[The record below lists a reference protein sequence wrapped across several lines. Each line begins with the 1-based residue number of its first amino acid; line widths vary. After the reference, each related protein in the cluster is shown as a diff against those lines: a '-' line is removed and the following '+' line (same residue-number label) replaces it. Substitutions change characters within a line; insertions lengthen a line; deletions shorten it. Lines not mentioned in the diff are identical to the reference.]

1 MITHWTVRGR
11 GPALA
16 VLAALT
22 LTVAALMAAQTQTAG
37 AQETG
42 ATEAEQSSVP
52 EEQSSPTAQPA
63 VVSKKR
69 VVPKRRKVIR
79 KRFDPWATPSP
90 AKVRRIIR
98 IESRRW
104 GIDPAGLSRRVAC
117 ESNYRWWADGGA
129 YYGLLQF
136 APSTFSRGVSSIRT
150 RRVAFKRTGWRRVR
164 GRTVT
169 RYSNGRVV
177 RDKHRPT
184 RQRVVKVYR
193 GRLPRRPGILHAW
206 TQVRIGAQAI
216 RGISS
221 VSSSEWGC
229 PA

>member
-1 MITHWTVRGR
+1 LITHSTVRGR
-11 GPALA
+11 GLALA

-22 LTVAALMAAQTQTAG
+22 MTIAVVLAAPIQTAG
-37 AQETG
+37 AQEEG
-42 ATEAEQSSVP
+42 GSEVAATP
-52 EEQSSPTAQPA
+52 PTAQPA

-69 VVPKRRKVIR
+69 VVPKRRKVVR
-79 KRFDPWATPSP
+79 RRFDPWSTPGP
-90 AKVRRIIR
+90 AKVRKIIR

-104 GIDPAGLSRRVAC
+104 GIDAGSLSRRVAC
-117 ESNYRWWADGGA
+117 ESNYRWWANGGS

-136 APSTFSRGVSSIRT
+136 APSTFYRGVGSIRT
-150 RRVAFKRTGWRRVR
+150 RRVAFKRSSWRKVR

-169 RYSNGRVV
+169 RYSDGRVV
-177 RDKHRPT
+177 RDRHRPR
-184 RQRVVKVYR
+184 RQRVVTIYR

-216 RGISS
+216 RGISG

>member
-1 MITHWTVRGR
+1 LITHWTVRGR
-11 GPALA
+11 RPALA
-16 VLAALT
+16 VLAALIT
-22 LTVAALMAAQTQTAG
+22 TVAALVAVSTQTARGQEPGG
-37 AQETG
+37 A
-42 ATEAEQSSVP
+42 EAQQASAP
-52 EEQSSPTAQPA
+52 PTAEAA
-63 VVSKKR
+63 VVSRKR
-69 VVPKRRKVIR
+69 VEPKRRKVVR
-79 KRFDPWATPSP
+79 ERFAPWGKPGP

-104 GIDPAGLSRRVAC
+104 GIDPARLSRRVAC
-117 ESNYRWWADGGA
+117 ESNYRWWADSGA

-136 APSTFSRGVSSIRT
+136 APSTFSRGVGSIRT
-150 RRVAFKRTGWRRVR
+150 RRVAFKRESWRKVR

-169 RYSNGRVV
+169 EYSDGRVE
-177 RDKHRPT
+177 RERHKPQ
-184 RQRVVKVYR
+184 RQRVVKIYS